1 MNPPSEEQRLW
12 TLSDVAQYLCCTPRH
27 VQNLVTSG
35 LPHIKLGRL
44 IRFSPDEVRRH
55 LLRRRVIG
63 GR

>member
-1 MNPPSEEQRLW
+1 
-12 TLSDVAQYLCCTPRH
+12 

-35 LPHIKLGRL
+35 LPHLKLGRL

>member
-12 TLSDVAQYLCCTPRH
+12 TLRDVAQYLRCTPRH
-27 VQNLVTSG
+27 VQNLVASG

-44 IRFSPDEVRRH
+44 IRFCPEEVRRH
-55 LLRRRVIG
+55 LLRERAIG